1 MLIATWIITFVLIVG
16 IGVYAGTKITNSGQ
30 WSGND
35 KSMGIFAVGAVLG
48 AWQIG
53 GMSIVGAA
61 QNGYVMGIAGSWY
74 SIANGLYI
82 LALGVLAKTMRRN
95 FPSDALPDYLENRY
109 STRVA
114 RLQSYV
120 WIIFGLVYIPIQ
132 LKTVASILQIVLPGF
147 NTYLCMFI
155 GVTIAVAYTAFAGM
169 KGASIVG
176 RVVCIATYVLLGW
189 FIFTNIGDFG
199 GYSGLIAQLPKGY
212 DQLSAMSTQQIVAWM
227 IGGILTSIVLQSALQ
242 PVLAAKSDKAAT
254 WGCVLGYVIA
264 GPICILT
271 AIIGMMARA
280 KTDGLGDGATA
291 FAWAIKDMSSPV
303 MAGIIFAVMTMIIA
317 ATLATMMM
325 ATGTI
330 VTNVYKKQ
338 INPKADEKKLLTM
351 SRLGTVAVAYVSLL
365 LGFFIPSA
373 QMTNMFLTVNYVVT
387 APFSFSVLAGMFW
400 KKANAKGS
408 FWSIVAGI
416 VVALIWVLAGLN
428 ESINVVYPTIIVC
441 YIVGV
446 ILSLTTN
453 KQTFS
458 AQ

>member
-1 MLIATWIITFVLIVG
+1 M
-16 IGVYAGTKITNSGQ
+16 
-30 WSGND
+30 
-35 KSMGIFAVGAVLG
+35 
-48 AWQIG
+48 
-53 GMSIVGAA
+53 
-61 QNGYVMGIAGSWY
+61 
-74 SIANGLYI
+74 
-82 LALGVLAKTMRRN
+82 
-95 FPSDALPDYLENRY
+95 
-109 STRVA
+109 A

-428 ESINVVYPTIIVC
+428 ESINVVVSHHHRLLHRGRYRVSYHQQADFFRTVSLVPTAHTRRAERR
-441 YIVGV
+441 GT
-446 ILSLTTN
+446 SLKFTIQGLPNQFTKKRSN
-453 KQTFS
+453 GLCPIDPIS
-458 AQ
+458 AGWWTMPSPCLNPMSPVRRAR

>member
-387 APFSFSVLAGMFW
+387 APFSFSVLAGMF
-400 KKANAKGS
+400 NAKGS

-446 ILSLTTN
+446 IVSLTTN

>member
-227 IGGILTSIVLQSALQ
+227 IGGILTSIVLQ

-446 ILSLTTN
+446 IVSLTTN

>member
-35 KSMGIFAVGAVLG
+35 RSMGIFAVGAVLG

-82 LALGVLAKTMRRN
+82 LALGILAKTMRRN
-95 FPSDALPDYLENRY
+95 FPSDALPDYLEKRY
-109 STRVA
+109 SVRVA

-132 LKTVASILQIVLPGF
+132 LKTVASILQIVLPNL
-147 NTYLCMFI
+147 NTQLCMFI

-176 RVVCIATYVLLGW
+176 RVVCIATYILLGW

-199 GYSGLIAQLPKGY
+199 GYSGLISQLPEGY

-227 IGGILTSIVLQSALQ
+227 IGGVLTSIVLQSALQ

-254 WGCVLGYVIA
+254 WGCILGYVIA

-271 AIIGMMARA
+271 AIIGMMAKA
-280 KTDGLGDGATA
+280 KTDDLGDGATA

-317 ATLATMMM
+317 ATLATMM

-338 INPKADEKKLLTM
+338 INPNADEKKLLTM

-400 KKANAKGS
+400 SKANAKGS
-408 FWSIVAGI
+408 FWSIIAGI
-416 VVALIWVLAGLN
+416 VVALVWVVAGLN
-428 ESINVVYPTIIVC
+428 DQINVVYPTIIAC
-441 YIVGV
+441 YVVGIAV
-446 ILSLTTN
+446 SLSTSS
-453 KQTFS
+453 KS
-458 AQ
+458 AIAQ

>member
-1 MLIATWIITFVLIVG
+1 
-16 IGVYAGTKITNSGQ
+16 
-30 WSGND
+30 
-35 KSMGIFAVGAVLG
+35 MGIFAVGAVLG

-264 GPICILT
+264 GPICIPT
-271 AIIGMMARA
+271 AIIGH
-280 KTDGLGDGATA
+280 DGQGQDRRLGDGATCL
-291 FAWAIKDMSSPV
+291 AWAIKDMSSPV

-446 ILSLTTN
+446 IVSLTTN

>member
-1 MLIATWIITFVLIVG
+1 
-16 IGVYAGTKITNSGQ
+16 
-30 WSGND
+30 
-35 KSMGIFAVGAVLG
+35 
-48 AWQIG
+48 
-53 GMSIVGAA
+53 
-61 QNGYVMGIAGSWY
+61 
-74 SIANGLYI
+74 
-82 LALGVLAKTMRRN
+82 
-95 FPSDALPDYLENRY
+95 
-109 STRVA
+109 
-114 RLQSYV
+114 
-120 WIIFGLVYIPIQ
+120 
-132 LKTVASILQIVLPGF
+132 
-147 NTYLCMFI
+147 
-155 GVTIAVAYTAFAGM
+155 
-169 KGASIVG
+169 
-176 RVVCIATYVLLGW
+176 
-189 FIFTNIGDFG
+189 
-199 GYSGLIAQLPKGY
+199 
-212 DQLSAMSTQQIVAWM
+212 
-227 IGGILTSIVLQSALQ
+227 
-242 PVLAAKSDKAAT
+242 
-254 WGCVLGYVIA
+254 
-264 GPICILT
+264 
-271 AIIGMMARA
+271 
-280 KTDGLGDGATA
+280 
-291 FAWAIKDMSSPV
+291 
-303 MAGIIFAVMTMIIA
+303 MIIP

-338 INPKADEKKLLTM
+338 INPKADEKKLLTR

-446 ILSLTTN
+446 IVSLTTN